1 MGYRWVNR
9 GKTKPQF
16 AFGHGFHYTTFKLS
30 DARANAASMTRD
42 GRITFTV
49 NVKNTGKRAGAEV
62 VSSIHDVK
70 ASLDRPEKE
79 LKGFKKVWLS
89 PGESKDV
96 DITIDNSALSFYD
109 EATQSW
115 VSESG
120 DFIALI
126 GNAAD
131 NLAKL
136 IFVNNHFSIKGSSCS
151 DVTSLQ
157 LFLSACISYFAR
169 KYHFLKPTII
179 LT

>member
-1 MGYRWVNR
+1 
-9 GKTKPQF
+9 
-16 AFGHGFHYTTFKLS
+16 
-30 DARANAASMTRD
+30 MTRD

-62 VSSIHDVK
+62 VQLYIHDVK

-79 LKGFKKVWLS
+79 LKGFSKVWLQ

-115 VSESG
+115 VSENG

-131 NLAKL
+131 NLTQK
-136 IFVNNHFSIKGSSCS
+136 VK
-151 DVTSLQ
+151 
-157 LFLSACISYFAR
+157 FA
-169 KYHFLKPTII
+169 LK
-179 LT
+179 

>member
-1 MGYRWVNR
+1 MS
-9 GKTKPQF
+9 
-16 AFGHGFHYTTFKLS
+16 YTTFKLS
-30 DARANAASMTRD
+30 NARANAASMTRD

-62 VSSIHDVK
+62 VQLYIHDVK

-79 LKGFKKVWLS
+79 LKGFKKVWLQ

-131 NLAKL
+131 NLTQK
-136 IFVNNHFSIKGSSCS
+136 VK
-151 DVTSLQ
+151 
-157 LFLSACISYFAR
+157 FA
-169 KYHFLKPTII
+169 LK
-179 LT
+179 